1 MVTAVEGNVSGV
13 VALATLEP
21 PVVREVGGKAASLIR
36 LAQAGFDVPRGM
48 VLAAGFFEPWLAEVR
63 SSQEWQAVLAA
74 ARSCDAASPTM
85 EQRAELADCCARAR
99 AVAVA
104 LPLDAG
110 QRAALSLVEDDLGA
124 ASCAVRSSS
133 PEEDLAGAS
142 FAGLY
147 ETVLGAE
154 GAALEE
160 AVRTCFCSC
169 LDARVL
175 LYKRKMGFEDL
186 DPTIA
191 VIVQEL
197 VDSEVAGVAFS
208 LNPLTNDFDEVLV
221 NASWGL
227 GDALVTGEITPDTA
241 VVDAVTGEVVEQ
253 RLGDK
258 GGDRPDEP
266 CLDSGRI
273 SELAQTVKRI
283 EALYAEPVDVEWAL
297 ADGRLRVLQARP
309 VTTYVPL
316 HESLQ
321 TAPGEPRRL
330 YMDGYLTEGI
340 TMSEP
345 TSPMADDAIET
356 LIRMFV
362 AWLVNRPPGALDC
375 GAWGLHLGSGRMY
388 MDMSMY
394 LHLVGDKDEQLAK
407 LSEEKNQL
415 MAQVLLSSE
424 IDRYRSATPPPHVR
438 SLRLLGHLPRL
449 LWNARRAVTTL
460 LRPALRR
467 ARFDREYAAAIET
480 FDAWMAR
487 PPDHSRSVVE
497 TFREDLERAG
507 STVMAS
513 SYPAFLHA
521 AVSMFRIRGLADQKS
536 PEQVAWADA
545 IAGGGYEDD
554 MIVEMGVAIYE
565 MAMALP
571 PAEFDDIEAL
581 EARLRARELP
591 EAFLERWDAFVARY
605 GCRGPLEMELANP
618 KYGEAPSLA
627 LRQMAN
633 IRASGGAFDPR
644 DMRRRQIARREEAYR
659 KLHEA
664 LPRRKARRL
673 EKSYD
678 TCTRYAGS
686 RELFKHHLMQVN
698 DRLRRLLLHRAD
710 GFVAAGRL
718 DRREQIFEL
727 RLEDVD
733 RAGDDPDFDVRAT
746 VAERGAFARKA
757 RSRVR
762 HFPMCI
768 DSRGRILRPPPVY
781 QDGAL
786 VGGALS
792 PGVARGPVRVL
803 NDPFEKTVRP
813 GDILVA
819 VTTDPGWTPLFLN
832 AAGIIL
838 EIGGALQHGALIARE
853 YGKPC
858 VTGIQDVTTRFVDDQ
873 IVEVDGNAGVVR
885 FVDAD

>member
-1 MVTAVEGNVSGV
+1 MPLSTAEAG
-13 VALATLEP
+13 P
-21 PVVREVGGKAASLIR
+21 QRQVGGKAASLIR
-36 LAQAGFDVPRGM
+36 LCQAGFEVPPGV
-48 VLAAGFFEPWLAEVR
+48 VLTTAFFEPWLAEVR
-63 SSQEWQAVLAA
+63 ASREWASVLEAARAKADDGEGAHLDGRCERVKAFARTLPADPEQRTALDRAA
-74 ARSCDAASPTM
+74 A
-85 EQRAELADCCARAR
+85 EL
-99 AVAVA
+99 
-104 LPLDAG
+104 G
-110 QRAALSLVEDDLGA
+110 ES
-124 ASCAVRSSS
+124 SYAVRSSS
-133 PEEDLAGAS
+133 PEEDLSGAS

-147 ETVLGAE
+147 ETVLGVDTAS
-154 GAALEE
+154 LED
-160 AVRTCFCSC
+160 AVRTCFGSC

-175 LYKRKMGFEDL
+175 LYKVERGFDAL
-186 DPTIA
+186 DPSIA

-208 LNPLTNDFDEVLV
+208 LNPLTNDFDEVLI

-227 GDALVTGEITPDTA
+227 GEALVTGEITPDSV
-241 VVDAVTGEVVEQ
+241 VVDAVSGEIVEQ

-266 CLDSGRI
+266 CLDGDRI
-273 SELAQTVKRI
+273 AELTATVKRI
-283 EALYAEPVDVEWAL
+283 EALYAEPVDVEWAF

-309 VTTYVPL
+309 VTAYVPL

-321 TAPGEPRRL
+321 TAPGQPRRL

-356 LIRMFV
+356 LLRMMV
-362 AWLVNRPPGALDC
+362 AWLVNRPPGSLDC
-375 GAWGLHLGSGRMY
+375 GAWGLHVGAGRMY

-394 LHLVGDKDEQLAK
+394 LHLVGDNEEQLAK

-424 IDRYRSATPPPHVR
+424 IDRYRLEAPPRHVR
-438 SLRLLGHLPRL
+438 GLRLLGHLPRL
-449 LWNARRAVTTL
+449 LWNGRRAVTTL
-460 LRPALRR
+460 LRPALNR
-467 ARFDREYAAAIET
+467 ARFDRDYAAAIAAL
-480 FDAWMAR
+480 DAWLAR
-487 PPDHSRSVVE
+487 PPDPSKGVVE
-497 TFREDLERAG
+497 TFREDLERMA
-507 STVMAS
+507 STIAVS
-513 SYPAFLHA
+513 SYPAFFHA
-521 AVSMFRIRGLADQKS
+521 AVSMFRIRGLADPKS
-536 PEQVAWADA
+536 PEQVAWADT
-545 IAGGGYEDD
+545 IGGGGYEDD
-554 MIVEMGVAIYE
+554 MIVEMGVAVYE

-571 PAEFDDIEAL
+571 PSDFEDLDAL
-581 EARLRARELP
+581 ERRLHARELP
-591 EAFLERWDAFVARY
+591 EAFLERWDAFVSRY

-659 KLHEA
+659 KLREA
-664 LPRRKARRL
+664 LSPRKARRL
-673 EKSYD
+673 EKYYD
-678 TCTRYAGS
+678 TCTRYAS
-686 RELFKHHLMQVN
+686 ARELFKHHIMQVN
-698 DRLRRLLLHRAD
+698 GRLRALVLHRAD

-718 DRREQIFEL
+718 DRREQVFEL
-727 RLEDVD
+727 TMADVD
-733 RAGDDPDFDVRAT
+733 RAAAEPGFDVRAA
-746 VAERGAFARKA
+746 VAERGAFARRV

-768 DSRGRILRPPPVY
+768 DSRGRILRPAPVY
-781 QDGAL
+781 EDGAL

-803 NDPFEKTVRP
+803 NDPFEKPVQP

-858 VTGIQDVTTRFVDDQ
+858 VTGIQDVTTRFEDDQ
-873 IVEVDGNAGVVR
+873 IVEVDGDAGVVR
-885 FVDAD
+885 FVEAD

>member
-1 MVTAVEGNVSGV
+1 M
-13 VALATLEP
+13 VALMPLSTAEAGP
-21 PVVREVGGKAASLIR
+21 QRQVGGKAASLIR
-36 LAQAGFDVPRGM
+36 LCQAGFEVPPGV
-48 VLAAGFFEPWLAEVR
+48 VLTTAFFEPWLAQVR
-63 SSQEWQAVLAA
+63 ASPEWASVLEAARANADDGKGAHLDGRCERVKAFAGTLPADSEQRTALDRAA
-74 ARSCDAASPTM
+74 A
-85 EQRAELADCCARAR
+85 EL
-99 AVAVA
+99 
-104 LPLDAG
+104 G
-110 QRAALSLVEDDLGA
+110 ES
-124 ASCAVRSSS
+124 SYAVRSSS
-133 PEEDLAGAS
+133 PEEDLSGAS

-147 ETVLGAE
+147 ETVLGVD
-154 GAALEE
+154 GTALED
-160 AVRTCFCSC
+160 AVRACFASC

-175 LYKRKMGFEDL
+175 LYKVERGFDAL
-186 DPTIA
+186 DPSIA

-197 VDSEVAGVAFS
+197 VHSEVAGVAFS
-208 LNPLTNDFDEVLV
+208 LNPLTNDFDEVLI

-227 GDALVTGEITPDTA
+227 GEALVTGEITPDTV
-241 VVDAVTGEVVEQ
+241 VVDAVSGEIVEL

-266 CLDSGRI
+266 SLDGDRI
-273 SELAQTVKRI
+273 AELTETVKRI
-283 EALYAEPVDVEWAL
+283 EALYAEPVDMEWAF

-309 VTTYVPL
+309 VTAYVPL

-321 TAPGEPRRL
+321 TAPGQPRRL

-345 TSPMADDAIET
+345 TSPMTDDAIET
-356 LIRMFV
+356 LLRMIV

-375 GAWGLHLGSGRMY
+375 GAWGLHVGAGRMY

-394 LHLVGDKDEQLAK
+394 LHLVGDNEEQLAK

-424 IDRYRSATPPPHVR
+424 IDRYRLEAPPRHVR
-438 SLRLLGHLPRL
+438 GLRLLGHLPRL
-449 LWNARRAVTTL
+449 LWNGRRAVTTL
-460 LRPALRR
+460 PRPVWNR
-467 ARFDREYAAAIET
+467 ARFDRDYAGAIAAL
-480 FDAWMAR
+480 DAWLAR
-487 PPDHSRSVVE
+487 PPDPSKGVAE
-497 TFREDLERAG
+497 TFREDLERMA
-507 STVMAS
+507 STIAVS
-513 SYPAFLHA
+513 SYPAFFHA
-521 AVSMFRIRGLADQKS
+521 AVSMFRIRGLADPKS
-536 PEQVAWADA
+536 PEQVAWADT
-545 IAGGGYEDD
+545 IGGGGYEDD
-554 MIVEMGVAIYE
+554 MIVEMGVAVYE

-571 PAEFDDIEAL
+571 PSDFEDLDAL
-581 EARLRARELP
+581 ERRLHARELP

-659 KLHEA
+659 KLREA
-664 LPRRKARRL
+664 LSPRKARRL
-673 EKSYD
+673 EKYYD
-678 TCTRYAGS
+678 TCTRYAS
-686 RELFKHHLMQVN
+686 ARELFKHHIMQVN
-698 DRLRRLLLHRAD
+698 GRLRALVLHRAD
-710 GFVAAGRL
+710 AFVAAGRL
-718 DRREQIFEL
+718 DRRERVFEL
-727 RLEDVD
+727 TMADVD
-733 RAGDDPDFDVRAT
+733 RAAAEPGFDVRAA
-746 VAERGAFARKA
+746 VAERGAFARRV

-768 DSRGRILRPPPVY
+768 DSRGRILRPAPVY
-781 QDGAL
+781 EDGAL

-803 NDPFEKTVRP
+803 NDPFEKPVQP

-858 VTGIQDVTTRFVDDQ
+858 VTGIQDVTTRFEDDQ
-873 IVEVDGNAGVVR
+873 IVEVDGDAGVVR
-885 FVDAD
+885 FVEAD